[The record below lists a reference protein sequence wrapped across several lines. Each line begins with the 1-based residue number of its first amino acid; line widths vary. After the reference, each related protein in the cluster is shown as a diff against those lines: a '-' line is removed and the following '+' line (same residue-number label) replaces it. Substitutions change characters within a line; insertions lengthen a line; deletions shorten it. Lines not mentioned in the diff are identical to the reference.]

1 MQQLPPP
8 TCIDSFRLG
17 FQNYCNF
24 NGRARRSEFFYF
36 FLVVWVINTIL
47 FYGIFISAGNSSSYD
62 DNNNEIIFLMI
73 WFLFSAI
80 TLVPSLSLTVRRLH
94 DTGRSGWYVLLLLL
108 NIIGVCILLIFVC
121 EDSETIT
128 NEYGPS
134 PKYVQPPGV
143 VVPQTPAYVPPP
155 VVATPVVV
163 AQPIVSIPVV
173 QPIVQPPYPQV
184 MPNQVYPLQPYEGYN
199 SADIVGQ

>member
-24 NGRARRSEFFYF
+24 NGRARRSEYFYF
-36 FLVVWVINTIL
+36 FLTVWVINTIL
-47 FYGIFISAGNSSSYD
+47 LYAVFIEAGNSS
-62 DNNNEIIFLMI
+62 NEENMMIFLFAWLVFCFITMI
-73 WFLFSAI
+73 
-80 TLVPSLSLTVRRLH
+80 PSLSLTVRRLH
-94 DTGRSGWYVLLLLL
+94 DTGRSGWYVLVLLL

-121 EDSETIT
+121 EDSEKIT

-134 PKYVQPPGV
+134 PKYVQPPGAV
-143 VVPQTPAYVPPP
+143 ITQPAYVPPP
-155 VVATPVVV
+155 VVVTPVVV
-163 AQPIVSIPVV
+163 PPPVVTPVVSIPVV
-173 QPIVQPPYPQV
+173 QPIGQPPYPQV
-184 MPNQVYPLQPYEGYN
+184 VPNQALPLQPYEGYN